1 MYMSARMSGGAQS
14 PRPPLR
20 HSTPPHSAIV
30 LEQHRDTPWSCPSY
44 PQPLIIL
51 SYSSCPYLF
60 DLLIFA
66 TLDCK
71 NLCPL
76 HFSQAG
82 SFEHTVFKLYI
93 FDFQSLLIYTGQ
105 LVNQKRNYVKDLR
118 LCTFFGIMHLRKS
131 VEGKISMT
139 ITTLTF
145 FTP

>member
-71 NLCPL
+71 KLCSL

-82 SFEHTVFKLYI
+82 SFEHTVFKLYF
-93 FDFQSLLIYTGQ
+93 FDFQNLLIYTGQ